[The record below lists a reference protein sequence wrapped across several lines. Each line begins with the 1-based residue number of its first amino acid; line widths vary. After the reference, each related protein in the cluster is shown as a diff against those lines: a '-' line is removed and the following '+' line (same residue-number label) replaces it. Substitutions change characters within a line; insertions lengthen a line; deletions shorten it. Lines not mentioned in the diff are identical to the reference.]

1 MTWFEC
7 MEAVCGFLYVA
18 ASIASG
24 VVYLQ
29 VLYPSFA
36 NELTWPYFNTSTHL
50 FIGDLCNFHLALD
63 SRSEV
68 LLLASSS
75 AVLRSP
81 SVESMGIA
89 MNPVYPRM
97 LVLQASTDFED
108 VIQGLHANELNLGLP
123 TQYCWV
129 DFDKTF
135 EMAHTA
141 ARQAR
146 CASMY
151 HANAAVHYEAVL
163 RNIPWAKWET
173 SFGGPNGSFT
183 RAIAAGVMEFPT
195 GSAWLKAVQNAF
207 IIEVVDAY
215 GFFNKLIVKSLSYLP
230 QATGSKSTVLNSV
243 ITSDMPFAR
252 LRNYSLV
259 RGTSRQIPDE
269 LILFNSGMVPTLV
282 SQLWETNIGPY
293 GAIDAVWVP
302 VPPSL
307 ADIVHSFQ
315 GDVLSQLTR
324 NATVLAAVQELGYE
338 WALPTPRAWS
348 GGAYEFSGGNPMCD
362 NTHRTSFVQET
373 FGFDD
378 MCLTSLQLSVEMDA
392 VSVLFALV
400 VSSQAQLNSVKSYRD
415 STTRSFMSTPLL
427 MELLVD
433 IRDVSVFQ
441 FAYHDTSELPLFL
454 TQSLL
459 DPNDHAWSL
468 YGWVMLYDW
477 AMQRRE
483 VVRFDGDVDSITLVS
498 KRYDPQPFVPSSLDA
513 SQRPDNFSKFFAT
526 YVTVVLSCVGA
537 VMVVYGC
544 ITQFRVMGR
553 NLFRF
558 NRVVGSVWAGKIFQY
573 ERGITA
579 VALLSSSTIEL
590 RKTMGL
596 SYFVLTRRSTLELL
610 LVASEATWVAYTV
623 QDVLAA
629 IFTEHSYY
637 AAPVSTA
644 FAWATMIVFET
655 LVPSA
660 PYLHLE
666 RTCKTLVVG
675 TQVECRSGQLH
686 FGHPVRL
693 NVLVGFQVGWI
704 VLVYALAIL
713 FHQKRESSRVTLWMS
728 VASHAFLDRTLA
740 SDHHS
745 FCFDRVTCI
754 MSGLITVHTAYY
766 QYVFD
771 VKSWSIYR
779 ERFQPPEFNG
789 PHAAQIPARER
800 ATRSFHSFDRF
811 MAVAGLAY
819 MVISWSHFNASGGY
833 GYLASWY
840 STQLMLNPIEFNTS
854 LDNPMYADSTPY
866 NTTSTV
872 ISSSALYANIVQFEA
887 VNSLAI
893 AIQGLKN
900 MDICDVA
907 QIMTPYCWL
916 EFHQQFAMANSVKRQ
931 TRCELEYTSNGAVY
945 LESALRNVGWQG
957 EALCWD
963 FPPILGDDFMAS
975 AHGAEWV
982 QRIQTTSTTVEDEVR
997 YWHAFGLT
1005 HYTTQFQN
1013 YKTMGLV
1020 ESFRIRNALG
1030 FEYSLPLKYGNASM
1044 QFGAQ
1049 TSMKLY
1055 WSFAMD
1061 LSVVFNMY
1069 GFTTPTLSPSLLA
1082 SSPHY
1087 VYANVS
1093 LHEMFVQLGVLHAPL
1108 GAVYTTLTKF
1118 YSIASNTISAL
1129 MTTNADAQ
1137 LAYNDLAL
1145 PTQWVPCPLAWI
1157 GVKRYSGSILCQDL
1171 SATSS
1176 TTMLLL
1182 WTHNGCTSASENL
1195 HPTRMSSLIAA
1206 RVSQRSSSSV
1216 STCKSET
1223 RSVGRCHLFLDEAA
1237 NLSQSFFSR
1246 QNLSTHAAYARAAQL
1261 DIYTLNVSLLQ
1272 FRHDD
1277 GTALVH
1283 NLFSPDAAAFW
1294 FFSWGFVFEWLLGN
1308 RDVVSFEGDE
1318 GRLMLMSSTAFSV
1331 ESLPNPIVI
1340 PYLMSRYTRNV
1351 VVYITAMIAAVAV
1364 VTAMYI
1370 VGSVGRVEGWNV
1382 LEINRVAAVVWAGR
1396 PLLFLR
1402 SLVAFCLLS
1411 TSQLHLTQFGP
1422 VGLMTAFEFHQL
1434 EWYRVVLTAGEATWF
1449 VYVLCDVLI
1458 VVTKQHTAAY
1468 TTYSGLIVWVIAIA
1482 LSVYSPVTG
1491 TAVVNRACSSP
1502 VVDFKLQCDAGV
1514 VSIGSVT
1521 RVWELVGI
1529 SLVSVGACYLFQL
1542 IRHPS
1547 LPDTRHSVSLLLSCG
1562 ATYLFTMD
1570 NWKYK
1575 HGYYLDKASAVI
1587 TGLVCVQVK
1596 RKFYILDIKLWRM
1609 FVIDIPPD
1617 LQVPKTHPMYDRVR
1631 YAFPLLSSATSV
1643 NA

>member
-97 LVLQASTDFED
+97 LVLQVSTDFED

-151 HANAAVHYEAVL
+151 HANAAVHFEAVL
-163 RNIPWAKWET
+163 RNIPWAKWRLPNWIGVAQ
-173 SFGGPNGSFT
+173 GGAKRICG
-183 RAIAAGVMEFPT
+183 RAIGSSVVASKGDGAVDAAMAQRVVPGGKE
-195 GSAWLKAVQNAF
+195 

-338 WALPTPRAWS
+338 WALPTPRRRLSKKRS
-348 GGAYEFSGGNPMCD
+348 G
-362 NTHRTSFVQET
+362 
-373 FGFDD
+373 
-378 MCLTSLQLSVEMDA
+378 LTSLQLSVEMDA
-392 VSVLFALV
+392 VSVLFALL
-400 VSSQAQLNSVKSYRD
+400 VSSQAQLNSVKSLPRQHD
-415 STTRSFMSTPLL
+415 PIFVSKVRQTLTGMVPVQSMSTPLL

-441 FAYHDTSELPLFL
+441 FAFHDTSELPLFL
-454 TQSLL
+454 TQPLL

-713 FHQKRESSRVTLWMS
+713 FHQKREPSRVTLWMS

-779 ERFQPPEFNG
+779 EPHRRRRCHSVSFQPPEFNG

-819 MVISWSHFNASGGY
+819 MVISVAASVVYLSTSAADTTNDFWWSHFNASGGY
-833 GYLASWY
+833 GYLANWY

-916 EFHQQFAMANSVKRQ
+916 DFHQQFAMANSVKRQ

-1145 PTQWVPCPLAWI
+1145 PTQWVPCPLDWI
-1157 GVKRYSGSILCQDL
+1157 GVKRYSGSIL
-1171 SATSS
+1171 
-1176 TTMLLL
+1176 
-1182 WTHNGCTSASENL
+1182 
-1195 HPTRMSSLIAA
+1195 
-1206 RVSQRSSSSV
+1206 
-1216 STCKSET
+1216 
-1223 RSVGRCHLFLDEAA
+1223 
-1237 NLSQSFFSR
+1237 
-1246 QNLSTHAAYARAAQL
+1246 
-1261 DIYTLNVSLLQ
+1261 
-1272 FRHDD
+1272 
-1277 GTALVH
+1277 
-1283 NLFSPDAAAFW
+1283 
-1294 FFSWGFVFEWLLGN
+1294 
-1308 RDVVSFEGDE
+1308 
-1318 GRLMLMSSTAFSV
+1318 
-1331 ESLPNPIVI
+1331 
-1340 PYLMSRYTRNV
+1340 
-1351 VVYITAMIAAVAV
+1351 
-1364 VTAMYI
+1364 
-1370 VGSVGRVEGWNV
+1370 
-1382 LEINRVAAVVWAGR
+1382 
-1396 PLLFLR
+1396 
-1402 SLVAFCLLS
+1402 
-1411 TSQLHLTQFGP
+1411 
-1422 VGLMTAFEFHQL
+1422 
-1434 EWYRVVLTAGEATWF
+1434 
-1449 VYVLCDVLI
+1449 
-1458 VVTKQHTAAY
+1458 
-1468 TTYSGLIVWVIAIA
+1468 
-1482 LSVYSPVTG
+1482 
-1491 TAVVNRACSSP
+1491 
-1502 VVDFKLQCDAGV
+1502 
-1514 VSIGSVT
+1514 
-1521 RVWELVGI
+1521 
-1529 SLVSVGACYLFQL
+1529 
-1542 IRHPS
+1542 
-1547 LPDTRHSVSLLLSCG
+1547 
-1562 ATYLFTMD
+1562 
-1570 NWKYK
+1570 
-1575 HGYYLDKASAVI
+1575 
-1587 TGLVCVQVK
+1587 
-1596 RKFYILDIKLWRM
+1596 
-1609 FVIDIPPD
+1609 
-1617 LQVPKTHPMYDRVR
+1617 
-1631 YAFPLLSSATSV
+1631 
-1643 NA
+1643 

>member
-1 MTWFEC
+1 
-7 MEAVCGFLYVA
+7 
-18 ASIASG
+18 
-24 VVYLQ
+24 
-29 VLYPSFA
+29 
-36 NELTWPYFNTSTHL
+36 
-50 FIGDLCNFHLALD
+50 
-63 SRSEV
+63 
-68 LLLASSS
+68 
-75 AVLRSP
+75 
-81 SVESMGIA
+81 
-89 MNPVYPRM
+89 
-97 LVLQASTDFED
+97 
-108 VIQGLHANELNLGLP
+108 
-123 TQYCWV
+123 
-129 DFDKTF
+129 
-135 EMAHTA
+135 
-141 ARQAR
+141 
-146 CASMY
+146 
-151 HANAAVHYEAVL
+151 
-163 RNIPWAKWET
+163 
-173 SFGGPNGSFT
+173 
-183 RAIAAGVMEFPT
+183 
-195 GSAWLKAVQNAF
+195 
-207 IIEVVDAY
+207 
-215 GFFNKLIVKSLSYLP
+215 
-230 QATGSKSTVLNSV
+230 
-243 ITSDMPFAR
+243 
-252 LRNYSLV
+252 
-259 RGTSRQIPDE
+259 
-269 LILFNSGMVPTLV
+269 MVP
-282 SQLWETNIGPY
+282 
-293 GAIDAVWVP
+293 
-302 VPPSL
+302 
-307 ADIVHSFQ
+307 
-315 GDVLSQLTR
+315 
-324 NATVLAAVQELGYE
+324 VQ
-338 WALPTPRAWS
+338 S
-348 GGAYEFSGGNPMCD
+348 
-362 NTHRTSFVQET
+362 
-373 FGFDD
+373 
-378 MCLTSLQLSVEMDA
+378 
-392 VSVLFALV
+392 
-400 VSSQAQLNSVKSYRD
+400 
-415 STTRSFMSTPLL
+415 MSTSLL

-433 IRDVSVFQ
+433 VRDVSVFQ
-441 FAYHDTSELPLFL
+441 FAFHDTSELPLFL
-454 TQSLL
+454 TQPLL

-498 KRYDPQPFVPSSLDA
+498 KRYDPQPFVPGSLDA

-558 NRVVGSVWAGKIFQY
+558 NRVVGSVWAGKIIQY

-596 SYFVLTRRSTLELL
+596 SYFVSTRRSTLELL
-610 LVASEATWVAYTV
+610 LVASEATWVAYTL

-644 FAWATMIVFET
+644 FAWATLIVFET

-660 PYLHLE
+660 PYLNLE

-693 NVLVGFQVGWI
+693 NVLVGMD
-704 VLVYALAIL
+704 
-713 FHQKRESSRVTLWMS
+713 RPP
-728 VASHAFLDRTLA
+728 SHAFLDKTLA

-779 ERFQPPEFNG
+779 EPFQPPEFNG

-819 MVISWSHFNASGGY
+819 MVIS
-833 GYLASWY
+833 
-840 STQLMLNPIEFNTS
+840 FNTS

-872 ISSSALYANIVQFEA
+872 FSSSALYANIVQFE
-887 VNSLAI
+887 VGNSLAI

-916 EFHQQFAMANSVKRQ
+916 DFHQQFPMANS
-931 TRCELEYTSNGAVY
+931 
-945 LESALRNVGWQG
+945 SALRNVGWQG

-982 QRIQTTSTTVEDEVR
+982 QRIQTTLTTVEDEVR
-997 YWHAFGLT
+997 YWRAFGLT

-1093 LHEMFVQLGVLHAPL
+1093 LHETFVQLGVLHAPL
-1108 GAVYTTLTKF
+1108 GAVYTTLTKVLGPFGSIDARHIPAPLSLRQF

-1137 LAYNDLAL
+1137 LAYSDLAL
-1145 PTQWVPCPLAWI
+1145 PTQWVPCPLALI
-1157 GVKRYSGSILCQDL
+1157 GVKRYSGSIL
-1171 SATSS
+1171 S
-1176 TTMLLL
+1176 
-1182 WTHNGCTSASENL
+1182 
-1195 HPTRMSSLIAA
+1195 
-1206 RVSQRSSSSV
+1206 
-1216 STCKSET
+1216 
-1223 RSVGRCHLFLDEAA
+1223 A
-1237 NLSQSFFSR
+1237 NLSQAFYSQ

-1283 NLFSPDAAAFW
+1283 NLFAPDAAAFW
-1294 FFSWGFVFEWLLGN
+1294 FFSWGLVFEWLLGN

-1331 ESLPNPIVI
+1331 ESLPNPNVI
-1340 PYLMSRYTRNV
+1340 LYLMSRYTRNV
-1351 VVYITAMIAAVAV
+1351 VVYITVMIAAVAV

-1411 TSQLHLTQFGP
+1411 KSQLHLTQFGP
-1422 VGLMTAFEFHQL
+1422 VGLMTAFEFDQL

-1458 VVTKQHTAAY
+1458 VVTKQHIAAY
-1468 TTYSGLIVWVIAIA
+1468 TTYSGLIVCVIAIA
-1482 LSVYSPVTG
+1482 LSVYSPVIG
-1491 TAVVNRACSSP
+1491 TAVVNRVCSSP
-1502 VVDFKLQCDAGV
+1502 VLDFKLQCDAGV

-1529 SLVSVGACYLFQL
+1529 SLVTVGACYLFQL
-1542 IRHPS
+1542 IRHLS

-1562 ATYLFTMD
+1562 ATYLFTMG